1 MDISKIDNVQ
11 ELKAMAYDELLTLER
26 VQQNLA
32 MINKRIAEVQET
44 EESKKQVSIEG
55 YGLR

>member
-44 EESKKQVSIEG
+44 EESKK
-55 YGLR
+55 

>member
-1 MDISKIDNVQ
+1 MDISKLENVQ

-44 EESKKQVSIEG
+44 EESKK
-55 YGLR
+55 

>member
-1 MDISKIDNVQ
+1 MDISKLDNVQ

-44 EESKKQVSIEG
+44 EESKK
-55 YGLR
+55 